1 MRSIGIIVIRNDAG
15 AGSAAQRLIQWLR
28 MRGLDCLYLEELNE
42 HYGISGG
49 VAKATLVEKAE
60 LMVVLGGDGTFLTT
74 VRMLKNRPTPILGIN
89 FGTLGFLSE
98 INLDEIYEAVELTLG
113 GKTRIR
119 SRTMLDGECKSSS
132 GKTRQF
138 TVLNDFIIAKS
149 QEAHLVE
156 LRISTRD
163 VMITRVRGDGVII
176 STPTGSTAYNL
187 SAGGPILH
195 PELDCFVIT
204 PICPHSL
211 TFRPVVIPADRE
223 IHIETSR
230 TDRDV
235 MITADGRGV
244 CPLSPGDV
252 FTVRRSESKVLK
264 VISPRRGYFGV
275 LRDKLRWGEE

>member
-1 MRSIGIIVIRNDAG
+1 MRSIGMIVIRNDAE

-28 MRGLDCLYLEELNE
+28 MRGLDCLYLKELEEQ
-42 HYGISGG
+42 YSIPGG
-49 VAKATLVEKAE
+49 VTEEHLVENAE
-60 LMVVLGGDGTFLTT
+60 LMVVLGGDGTFLATA
-74 VRMLKNRPTPILGIN
+74 RMLNNRPTPILGIN

-98 INLDEIYEAVELTLG
+98 INLDEIYEAVELALE
-113 GKTRIR
+113 GKARIR
-119 SRTMLDGECKSSS
+119 ERTMLDGERKSPS
-132 GKTRQF
+132 GETQHY

-149 QEAHLVE
+149 REARLIE
-156 LRISTRD
+156 LRISTKD

-211 TFRPVVIPADRE
+211 TFRPVVVPADRE
-223 IHIETSR
+223 IHIETGLK
-230 TDRDV
+230 DRDV
-235 MITADGRGV
+235 MITADGQGV
-244 CPLSPGDV
+244 CSLLPGET
-252 FTVRRSESKVLK
+252 FTVRRSACKVNK

>member
-1 MRSIGIIVIRNDAG
+1 MHSIGMIVIRNDAE
-15 AGSAAQRLIQWLR
+15 AGSSAKRLIQWLR
-28 MRGLDCLYLEELNE
+28 MRGLDCLYPRELEQQ
-42 HYGISGG
+42 YGITGG
-49 VAKATLVEKAE
+49 VTEKFLVDNAE
-60 LMVVLGGDGTFLTT
+60 MMVVLGGDGTFLATA
-74 VRMLKNRPTPILGIN
+74 RMLGDKQIPILGIN

-98 INLDEIYEAVELTLG
+98 INLDEIYEAVELTLE
-113 GKTRIR
+113 GKARIR
-119 SRTMLDGECKSSS
+119 KRTMLDGIKTTPS
-132 GKTRQF
+132 GETESYK
-138 TVLNDFIIAKS
+138 VLNDFIVAKS
-149 QEAHLVE
+149 QEARLIE
-156 LRISTRD
+156 LRISTGD

-223 IHIETSR
+223 IHIETGR
-230 TDRDV
+230 KDKNV
-235 MITADGRGV
+235 MVTADGQGV
-244 CPLSPGDV
+244 CSLLHGDV
-252 FTVRRSESKVLK
+252 FKVRRSESKVLK